1 MDRNTAQE
9 IAQIADSWWEM
20 KRDPTMHYPHAANP
34 QTLGGLFAPLPAFAV
49 DDPPRKTANQRT
61 RWATS
66 DAAYALAAPGV
77 AGRILDSLRVSPATC
92 DEIETRLNLTHQT
105 ASASINGLMRHGA
118 IVASGAR
125 LTRSNRAARVW
136 VVVANG

>member
-1 MDRNTAQE
+1 
-9 IAQIADSWWEM
+9 M

-34 QTLGGLFAPLPAFAV
+34 QTLGGLFAPLPVFAV
-49 DDPPRKTANQRT
+49 NDPPRETANQRT

-66 DAAYALAAPGV
+66 DTAYALAAPGV

-92 DEIETRLNLTHQT
+92 DEIEARLNLTHQT

-125 LTRSNRAARVW
+125 PTRSGRAARVW
-136 VVVANG
+136 VVANG

>member
-1 MDRNTAQE
+1 VDGIIAQE
-9 IAQIADSWWEM
+9 IAQIVDSWCEM
-20 KRDPTMHYPHAANP
+20 KHDPSMHYAHAADP
-34 QTLGGLFAPLPAFAV
+34 RTLGGLFAAPPAL
-49 DDPPRKTANQRT
+49 DDPPRQTANQRT

-77 AGRILDSLRVSPATC
+77 AGRILDSLRASPATC

-125 LTRSNRAARVW
+125 LTRSGRAARVW
-136 VVVANG
+136 VAVANG